1 MSAAAE
7 LIQPVRQTAARFARE
22 RIAPHVARFERE
34 PAAVAAIVKQALAL
48 VDDLGDHAVGAAV
61 LEELGAACAG
71 TAWAVLMQ
79 ALAKHPVVLPG
90 GTLAWG
96 AGLAGGPVVR
106 VLGLRAAAPGPAS
119 AGQPLD
125 ESQLPLVRLG
135 AIAIAAGIARAA
147 QADAERY
154 AAERFQ
160 GGDRI
165 GRLAVVRAMLDRSR
179 RRADAAH
186 QLCGELAAERDIAR
200 SAESA
205 YAVATETAVEATTE
219 SLQVFGG
226 YGYMVDFG
234 LERRFRDAHALRL
247 VVPWT

>member
-1 MSAAAE
+1 MSSAE
-7 LIQPVRQTAARFARE
+7 LLLPARQMAARFAKE
-22 RIAPHVARFERE
+22 RIAPQVARLETD

-48 VDDLGDHAVGAAV
+48 VDDLDDRAVGAAV

-79 ALAKHPVVLPG
+79 ALAKHPAVLPG

-96 AGLAGGPVVR
+96 AGLCGGPIVR

-119 AGQPLD
+119 AGRPLD

-135 AIAIAAGIARAA
+135 AIAIAAGVARAA
-147 QADAERY
+147 QTEAERY

-179 RRADAAH
+179 HRADSVH
-186 QLCGELAAERDIAR
+186 QLCGELAAERDVAR
-200 SAESA
+200 WAESA
-205 YAVATETAVEATTE
+205 FAVATEAAVEAASE
-219 SLQVFGG
+219 ALQVFGG

-247 VVPWT
+247 VVPWS